1 MPVTIFQLRIRTSSP
16 LHLVHLSHFE
26 VLRSMVHVWK
36 RRPGWCCGETGAR
49 REGPWRAGAGGG
61 EANASW
67 GGGAWGAGARVGGA
81 GAGPPLP
88 EDSALLLQCRLPAPR
103 GRGPLGPCLP
113 FRGSVHE
120 GAARRSAAHPPT
132 RTRGA
137 FPVWDDLSFGADLR
151 FGSLG
156 RRRQTHAHV
165 RGSQSRLQKRGALA
179 RPPFHVGG

>member
-1 MPVTIFQLRIRTSSP
+1 MEAAARL
-16 LHLVHLSHFE
+16 
-26 VLRSMVHVWK
+26 VLRGDGRAEGRPVAGGRGRRRGQRELGRRCVGC
-36 RRPGWCCGETGAR
+36 RRPGRGCR
-49 REGPWRAGAGGG
+49 
-61 EANASW
+61 
-67 GGGAWGAGARVGGA
+67 GGAAPARGLRPPPPVPPP
-81 GAGPPLP
+81 GP
-88 EDSALLLQCRLPAPR
+88 PR

>member
-36 RRPGWCCGETGAR
+36 RRPGWCCGETAR
-49 REGPWRAGAGGG
+49 GGKARGGRAREEARPTRAG
-61 EANASW
+61 EAVRGVPAPGSGVQGRGRPCPRTPPSSSSAAS
-67 GGGAWGAGARVGGA
+67 R
-81 GAGPPLP
+81 P
-88 EDSALLLQCRLPAPR
+88 PR